1 MSSLTK
7 VMVESLREIADD
19 LEKIEINEQNG
30 CEGCAYITT
39 QEWEMPCAKCKRN
52 CKDYWRKG
60 AENE

>member
-1 MSSLTK
+1 
-7 VMVESLREIADD
+7 MVESLREIADD